1 MGMSDAMIE
10 AVRASLARAPDKK
23 PLYQLLASAL
33 MGCVAEGLVAAG
45 KTMPSERRL
54 SQDLG
59 ISRVTVRR
67 ALDILSREGRVHRQ
81 QGAQTRVV
89 ERVQKALSTLTGFSE
104 ELSARGIVAGHRWIS
119 RKTVL
124 PTPSEALALGLS
136 ASDMVVRL
144 VRIRTADGR
153 PLAIERATIPQAIL
167 PSGDA
172 VEDSL
177 YAALRSLGAAPVTG
191 AQRIRAGLMS
201 HVEAE
206 LLEAE
211 VGAALLIVERRC
223 CLADGRAVEFTE
235 TRYNGAL
242 YDFFTDLGHQMVHT
256 S

>member
-1 MGMSDAMIE
+1 MSE
-10 AVRASLARAPDKK
+10 AIIAAVKESLAKASVKK
-23 PLYQLLASAL
+23 PLYQQLALALL
-33 MGCVAEGLVAAG
+33 GCVVEGVVVDG
-45 KTMPSERRL
+45 MSMPSERRL
-54 SQDLG
+54 SQELG

-67 ALDILSREGRVHRQ
+67 ALDLLSREGRVHRQ

-89 ERVQKALSTLTGFSE
+89 DRVQKALSTITGFSE
-104 ELSARGIVAGHRWIS
+104 ELSARGSVAGHRWIS
-119 RKTVL
+119 KKTVI

-167 PSGDA
+167 PSGDV

-177 YAALRSLGAAPVTG
+177 YAVLRALGAAPVQGT
-191 AQRIRAGLMS
+191 QRIRAGLMS
-201 HVEAE
+201 QVEAD

-211 VGAALLIVERRC
+211 LGSALLIIERRC

-242 YDFFTDLGHQMVHT
+242 YDFFTDLGR
-256 S
+256 